1 MKRIGSVRYV
11 GYVII
16 SSIVYSFSTGYR
28 HRSYFQ
34 YWEVNFRMLVC
45 AVSTRIIITIWKLK
59 NTILHKSDDWR
70 VLFGENVY
78 LSAHTGFGKSIV
90 FQSVPWFFDLINDQN
105 LDTSTLIVVSPLIS
119 LMEDLWRVLLS
130 LLLPFTKKL
139 DDIEDGFYSLVY
151 TSSESMLFKVKLRQL
166 LSSSSFL
173 NHCIDVAVDEA
184 HVMAEWFVFFFSF
197 SFCLYCTT
205 SHH

>member
-1 MKRIGSVRYV
+1 MGTGRISN
-11 GYVII
+11 IEKWI
-16 SSIVYSFSTGYR
+16 F
-28 HRSYFQ
+28 
-34 YWEVNFRMLVC
+34 MLVC

-78 LSAHTGFGKSIV
+78 LSAHTGFRKSIV

-105 LDTSTLIVVSPLIS
+105 LDTSTLIVVSPFIS
-119 LMEDLWRVLLS
+119 LMEDLWRALLS

-151 TSSESMLFKVKLRQL
+151 TSSESMLWKGFIYFAKSLACY
-166 LSSSSFL
+166 L
-173 NHCIDVAVDEA
+173 NKMHTD
-184 HVMAEWFVFFFSF
+184 
-197 SFCLYCTT
+197 
-205 SHH
+205 